1 MWRVVQNSFERGLV
15 RRELITWSVVL
26 GVILAGFGATV
37 LVLNSTL
44 YSPSGFVRTYLDALA
59 RHDLAGALELSGTAA
74 VTGDASQAL
83 LDRDAMGELTDIRVV
98 SDDEDATGLHYITVE
113 YVAGG
118 MPGTT
123 EFAVRR
129 DGTLFGIFNDW
140 AFAKSPLATVQISV
154 EHEREF
160 TANGIDLIGQQDVA
174 EPYLVLTP
182 TAIELS
188 FDSEYYHA
196 DPVDV
201 LVDKPG
207 GTVEAA
213 VDIQATE
220 AFVAAV
226 QQEVD
231 EALAACT
238 TQGVLLPAGCPF
250 GETIINRIVTEPV
263 WTMTTNPVVTLVPD
277 GQVATWRVPPTPG
290 IAHLVVDVQSLFDGS
305 ISTLDADVPFTAQYQ
320 VIVQQ
325 NGEPLITLLL
335 E

>member
-1 MWRVVQNSFERGLV
+1 M

-59 RHDLAGALELSGTAA
+59 RHDLAGAIELSGTAA

-98 SDDEDATGLHYITVE
+98 SDDEDATGIHFITVE

-118 MPGTT
+118 TPGTT
-123 EFAVRR
+123 EFEVRR
-129 DGTLFGIFNDW
+129 DGSLFGIFNDW
-140 AFAKSPLATVQISV
+140 AFAQSPLATVQIKV
-154 EHEREF
+154 RHEREF

-188 FDSEYYHA
+188 HDSEFYHA
-196 DPVDV
+196 EPVQV
-201 LVDKPG
+201 LVEKPG
-207 GTVEAA
+207 GTVEAE
-213 VDIQATE
+213 VDLQATD
-220 AFVAAV
+220 AFVAEV
-226 QQEVD
+226 QQQID
-231 EALAACT
+231 DALAACT
-238 TQGVLLPAGCPF
+238 TQRVLLPAGCPF

-263 WTMTTNPVVTLVPD
+263 WTMTTYPVVTLAPD
-277 GQVATWRVPPTPG
+277 GLAATWRVPPTPAT
-290 IAHLVVDVQSLFDGS
+290 AHLVVEVQSLFDGS
-305 ISTLDADVPFTAQYQ
+305 ISTFDADVPFTVQYQ

-325 NGEPLITLLL
+325 NGEPLITPVQ
-335 E
+335 

>member
-1 MWRVVQNSFERGLV
+1 M

-44 YSPSGFVRTYLDALA
+44 YSPAGFVRTYLDALA
-59 RHDLAGALELSGTAA
+59 RHDLAGAIELSGSTA

-83 LDRDAMGELTDIRVV
+83 LDRNAMGELTDIRVV
-98 SDDEDATGLHYITVE
+98 SDDEDAGIHYITVE

-123 EFAVRR
+123 EFEVRR
-129 DGTLFGIFNDW
+129 NGSLFGIFNDW
-140 AFAKSPLATVQISV
+140 AFAQSPIATVQIRV
-154 EHEREF
+154 RHEREF

-188 FDSEYYHA
+188 HDSEFYHA
-196 DPVDV
+196 EPVQV
-201 LVDKPG
+201 LVEKPG
-207 GTVEAA
+207 GTVEAE
-213 VDIQATE
+213 VDLQATE

-226 QQEVD
+226 QQQVD
-231 EALAACT
+231 DALAACT
-238 TQGVLLPAGCPF
+238 TQRVLLPAGCPF

-263 WTMTTNPVVTLVPD
+263 WTMTTYPAITLVPD
-277 GQVATWRVPPTPG
+277 GLVATWRVPPTPAT
-290 IAHLVVDVQSLFDGS
+290 AHLVVEVQSLFDGS
-305 ISTLDADVPFTAQYQ
+305 ISTFDADVPFTVQYQ

-325 NGEPLITLLL
+325 NGEPLITPVQ
-335 E
+335 

>member
-1 MWRVVQNSFERGLV
+1 MWRVVQNLFGRGLV

-44 YSPSGFVRTYLDALA
+44 YSPTGFVRTYLDALA
-59 RHDLAGALELSGTAA
+59 RHDLAGAMELSGTTS
-74 VTGDASQAL
+74 VTGDASEAL

-98 SDDEDATGLHYITVE
+98 SDDEEDATGLHYITVE

-123 EFAVRR
+123 EFSVRR

-140 AFAKSPLATVQISV
+140 AFAQSPLATVQISV
-154 EHEREF
+154 KHEREF

-188 FDSEYYHA
+188 HDSEFYHA
-196 DPVDV
+196 DPTEV
-201 LVDKPG
+201 LVDRPG

-213 VDIQATE
+213 VNIQATE
-220 AFVAAV
+220 AFVEAV
-226 QQEVD
+226 QQQVD
-231 EALAACT
+231 DALVACT
-238 TQGVLLPAGCPF
+238 TQRVLLPAGCPF

-263 WTMTTNPVVTLVPD
+263 WTMTTNPVVTLAPD
-277 GQVATWRVPPTPG
+277 GQVATWRVPPTAAT
-290 IAHLVVDVQSLFDGS
+290 AHLVVDVQSLFDGS
-305 ISTLDADVPFTAQYQ
+305 ISTFDHDVPFTVQYQ

-325 NGEPLITLLL
+325 NGKPLITPVQ
-335 E
+335 